1 MGLTTAS
8 PSGASALADIAV
20 VCRAFRMD
28 VAHNL
33 GSVDPIT
40 SVPLAARVCY
50 QEAGL
55 PFSFQVDALSDILDY
70 KERFTGALL
79 SALCGFLWFVKVRGR
94 QLSKERACVAHAHAY
109 DLHRSCVRFAGDD

>member
-1 MGLTTAS
+1 MG
-8 PSGASALADIAV
+8 
-20 VCRAFRMD
+20 
-28 VAHNL
+28 VAHSL
-33 GSVDPIT
+33 GNVDPIT

-94 QLSKERACVAHAHAY
+94 QLSKERACVAHACAY
-109 DLHRSCVRFAGDD
+109 DLGSASFLCTIRR